1 MYNISVY
8 VRYISKQQ
16 DENHRQST
24 NVYTYNRFHC
34 YFFSEISCVPA
45 QTCQQYSMHG
55 CLIDL

>member
-8 VRYISKQQ
+8 IRYISKQQ

-34 YFFSEISCVPA
+34 YFSVKSAV
-45 QTCQQYSMHG
+45 CQHRHVNSIPCMVV
-55 CLIDL
+55 